1 MRFHV
6 ILLGLILALS
16 LNAQNYLFKAGK
28 RTSSDGTEI
37 LEAPVFG
44 TGKYFKTHFAA
55 PRQRVELMGPTRL
68 EDFVVD
74 GHLELSLRGYL
85 ELVLANNTNIQIQ
98 KLIIETP
105 KNAITRA
112 LGRFDPSLVANFRS
126 TRTITPT
133 TSSLEGAATLS
144 QLTQPLS
151 LNYQQTLDTGT
162 NFSIGGSGN
171 KRTTNS
177 EFSTVNPSINA
188 SFDVSFTQPLIRN
201 FGRDVNRI
209 PVMIAQS
216 RVKLSHYNL
225 EEQLLTL
232 VSRAEQ
238 AYWSVIDAREN
249 LRVSREAL
257 GLADAFL
264 RRAERELELGAI
276 SELDIY
282 QPQQNRARQEI
293 LVTQAIY
300 RLEQQYD
307 ALRLQMAADI
317 DPDYRDMPITLTEPV
332 LPPTDEENVDSEAMV
347 EMAYRRRPDLQASL
361 ESLNIDDLNHRSAK
375 NQLRPDLSLSVSYSS
390 AGVGGNESVFGGQG
404 ANRVLLRTLPG
415 GIGDAL
421 NQLFGFD
428 FPTYGFT
435 LALRL
440 PIRDRSSVANLADA
454 AVSKKLNTLRTRL
467 TQQQIRL
474 AVLDAVNN
482 VESSK
487 ARVKLAQTSLDFSQ
501 KRLDGEQKKYDL
513 GVTTIFF
520 LLDAQNAL
528 AEAQA
533 DLVTQAAQYR
543 RSVTNLLRVTGQLL
557 QERGIV
563 IQ

>member
-6 ILLGLILALS
+6 ILLGFFLTISLS
-16 LNAQNYLFKAGK
+16 AQNYLVNPAT

-37 LEAPVFG
+37 LEAPTFG
-44 TGKYFKTHFAA
+44 SPSYFKTHFAA
-55 PRQRVELMGPTRL
+55 PRTRVELMAPARL

-85 ELVLANNTNIQIQ
+85 ELVLENNTSVQIQ
-98 KLIIETP
+98 KLTIETP

-112 LGRFDPSLVANFRS
+112 LGRFDPSVVTTFRS
-126 TRTITPT
+126 TRTINPT
-133 TSSLEGAATLS
+133 TSELEGAATLS
-144 QLTQPLS
+144 RLTQPLS
-151 LNYQQTLDTGT
+151 MDYQQTLDTGSRY
-162 NFSIGGSGN
+162 SIGFSGN
-171 KRTTNS
+171 KSTTNS

-188 SFDVSFTQPLIRN
+188 SLDFSFTQPLIRD
-201 FGRDVNRI
+201 FGREVNRI
-209 PVMIAQS
+209 PIMLAQS
-216 RVKLSHYNL
+216 RLKISHFNL

-232 VSRAEQ
+232 VMRAEQ

-264 RRAERELELGAI
+264 KRAERELELGAI

-293 LVTQAIY
+293 LVTQAVY

-307 ALRLQMAADI
+307 ALRRQISADI
-317 DPDYRDMPITLTEPV
+317 DPDFRDMPIVLTELV
-332 LPPTDEENVDSEAMV
+332 LPPTDEETVDPEQMV
-347 EMAYRRRPDLQASL
+347 EMAYRRRPDLQVDL
-361 ESLNIDDLNHRSAK
+361 ENLYMDDLDYKAAK
-375 NQLRPDLSLSVSYSS
+375 NQLRPDLSLSVNYSS
-390 AGVGGNESVFGGQG
+390 SGVGGNVSEFGGQG
-404 ANRVLLRTLPG
+404 NNRFLLRTIPG
-415 GIGDAL
+415 GIGDAVD
-421 NQLFGFD
+421 QLFGFD
-428 FPTYGFT
+428 FPTYGFALT
-435 LALRL
+435 LRL
-440 PIRDRSSVANLADA
+440 PIRDRRSIADLADVS
-454 AVSKKLNTLRTRL
+454 VSKKLNALRTRL

-474 AVLDAVNN
+474 DVLDAVNS

-501 KRLDGEQKKYDL
+501 KRLDGEQMKYDL

-533 DLVTQAAQYR
+533 ELVTQAAQYR
-543 RSVTNLLRVTGQLL
+543 RSVTTLLRVTGQLL
-557 QERGIV
+557 TERGVV